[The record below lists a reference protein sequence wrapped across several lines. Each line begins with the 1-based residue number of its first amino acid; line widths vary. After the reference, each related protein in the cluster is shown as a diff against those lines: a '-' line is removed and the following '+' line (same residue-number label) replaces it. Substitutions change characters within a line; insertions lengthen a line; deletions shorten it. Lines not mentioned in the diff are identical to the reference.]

1 MEVLP
6 DVRKQKRGD
15 GMSRLISLVIPFCL
29 GAIITR
35 SSRTKDYYVL
45 TFAVI
50 AFVANIAFVYL
61 MGVTE

>member
-1 MEVLP
+1 MDATTRTL
-6 DVRKQKRGD
+6 QGGD

-29 GAIITR
+29 GAIIAR
-35 SSRTKDYYVL
+35 SSETKDYYIL

>member
-1 MEVLP
+1 
-6 DVRKQKRGD
+6 
-15 GMSRLISLVIPFCL
+15 MSRLMLLVIPFCL
-29 GAIITR
+29 GSIIAK
-35 SSRTKDYYVL
+35 SSRTKDYDVL

>member
-1 MEVLP
+1 MH
-6 DVRKQKRGD
+6 
-15 GMSRLISLVIPFCL
+15 RLISLVIPFCL

-35 SSRTKDYYVL
+35 SSRTKDNFIL

-50 AFVANIAFVYL
+50 AFIANIAFVYL

>member
-1 MEVLP
+1 
-6 DVRKQKRGD
+6 
-15 GMSRLISLVIPFCL
+15 MSRLISLVIPFCL

-35 SSRTKDYYVL
+35 SSKTKDYYVL
-45 TFAVI
+45 IFAVI

>member
-1 MEVLP
+1 
-6 DVRKQKRGD
+6 
-15 GMSRLISLVIPFCL
+15 MSRLISLVIPFCL

-50 AFVANIAFVYL
+50 AFVANIAVVYL
-61 MGVTE
+61 MGVTS

>member
-1 MEVLP
+1 ME
-6 DVRKQKRGD
+6 QESD

-50 AFVANIAFVYL
+50 AFVANIAVVCL